1 MIGVGTLNKPKEI
14 KENIMN
20 KILPLEISNE
30 IYDILVEDLHAP
42 ARDIDREQF
51 VQAFSSPS
59 SWGEY
64 HQACKEY
71 RFGGTYALAGK
82 FWWNNDRFYCSGW
95 SRSEID
101 AKHYQMQEKNLQVVN
116 ARLAKVY
123 VRYLDQILHLSS

>member
-1 MIGVGTLNKPKEI
+1 
-14 KENIMN
+14 MN
-20 KILPLEISNE
+20 KILPEDISNE
-30 IYDILVEDLHAP
+30 IYDILVDDLHAP

-51 VQAFSSPS
+51 VQAFSDPL
-59 SWGEY
+59 SWGGPEY

-101 AKHYQMQEKNLQVVN
+101 AKHYQMQQEDLQEVN
-116 ARLAKVY
+116 TRLAKVY
-123 VRYLDQILHLSS
+123 VRYLEQTLKLSS